1 MLTATLRGLYVVQLR
16 GKDSNLRPPGYEPD
30 ELPTALPRDNMNKED
45 KGFEPLR
52 ALTHLTV
59 FKTVPFSRTWVILH
73 IWMTP
78 TGFEPVIPP

>member
-1 MLTATLRGLYVVQLR
+1 MLTATLQGQIELR

-30 ELPTALPRDNMNKED
+30 ELPTALPRDNMSKED

-73 IWMTP
+73 NMMTP

>member
-1 MLTATLRGLYVVQLR
+1 MLTATLQGQIELR

-30 ELPTALPRDNMNKED
+30 ELPTALPRDNMSKED

-59 FKTVPFSRTWVILH
+59 FKTVPFSRTWVSLH
-73 IWMTP
+73 NMMTP

>member
-1 MLTATLRGLYVVQLR
+1 MLTATLQGQIELR

-30 ELPTALPRDNMNKED
+30 ELPTALPRDNMSKED